1 MPFAIYLG
9 LEFLLKKVQSSQNNP
24 KKSYTEKKA
33 RHEASGWSMFIRCS
47 FNKKENKLNY
57 YRGKIV
63 LKNYVKN

>member
-24 KKSYTEKKA
+24 KKPYTEKKA
-33 RHEASGWSMFIRCS
+33 RHEASGWSMLIRCS